1 MERPG
6 TGKGFCGTKKQ
17 QQSAA
22 VPRRIDGP
30 AFGTEILLPLLVL
43 GRIVAELKKQQQS
56 AAVPRRI
63 DGPAFG
69 TEILLPLL
77 VLGRIVAELE

>member
-1 MERPG
+1 MLSQIVSAG
-6 TGKGFCGTKKQ
+6 VFWQDGCKHVGNDDLVGCGN
-17 QQSAA
+17 
-22 VPRRIDGP
+22 G
-30 AFGTEILLPLLVL
+30 GILLWNGPVPE
-43 GRIVAELKKQQQS
+43 RVSAELKKQQQS

-63 DGPAFG
+63 EGPAFG